1 MSKYFVFT
9 SYIFRK
15 SRLTELR
22 SLSAFKILDN
32 FNNVFIIEAG
42 RGLVEKAKEANL
54 IFIYSIF
61 EVCDAI
67 ELSSEGYLYEI
78 ESSVNKLAIDVDVPM
93 KYECYD
99 VNSKRGYSAK
109 DVEVMVGSRLENE
122 GIKINMEKPAAIA
135 YSVLINMKCYSGYS
149 LVEGLMKPFLNPERH
164 YLKAYSG
171 ISRAE
176 LKLHEALD
184 EFDIGG
190 KRGMAIDMGAAP
202 GGWSKVLYDEGFKVL
217 AIDPADLNY
226 RKLGERGVAVKEAIE
241 GIDAGETLL
250 KSENPIILHI
260 KSGTTKLHSLGIP
273 GKACIVVNDMN
284 IEAAESARSVLE
296 LKDCFAKDCLLI
308 MTVKC
313 ITKNADKYLSITKRI
328 LEGDFKIQFCRVLP
342 SNRQEITLF
351 ARRI

>member
-15 SRLTELR
+15 SRLNELR
-22 SLSAFKILDN
+22 SLCAFKILDN

-42 RGLVEKAKEANL
+42 SGLVEKAKEANP
-54 IFIYSIF
+54 IFVYSIF
-61 EVCDAI
+61 EVGDAV
-67 ELSSEGYLYEI
+67 ELSKERYLYGI
-78 ESSVNKLAIDVDVPM
+78 ESSVRKLAIDKDVPM

-99 VNSKRGYSAK
+99 VNSKHEYSAK
-109 DVEVMVGSRLENE
+109 DIEVTVGSRLENE
-122 GIKINMEKPAAIA
+122 GIKIDIENPMALA

-149 LVEGLMKPFLNPERH
+149 HAYGLMKLFLNPERH

-184 EFDIGG
+184 EFDIGRKKG
-190 KRGMAIDMGAAP
+190 IAIDLGASP
-202 GGWSKVLYDEGFKVL
+202 GGWSKVLYDKGFKVL

-226 RKLGERGVAVKEAIE
+226 RKLDECRVVVKKATDSK
-241 GIDAGETLL
+241 GAGEMLL
-250 KSENPIILHI
+250 KSESPVIIHI
-260 KSGTTKLHSLGIP
+260 KSGTSKLHNLGIS

-284 IEAAESARSVLE
+284 IEATESARSVLE
-296 LKDCFAKDCLLI
+296 LKDSLAKDCILI

-313 ITKNADKYLSITKRI
+313 ITKNADKYLSITKRT
-328 LEGDFKIQFCRVLP
+328 LEGDFRIQSCRVLP

-351 ARRI
+351 ARSI